1 MVGSRPPLTEKDVDG
16 YRNEEFTHT
25 AVAALIASGNADCG
39 LGIYSAAKMYDLDF
53 IEICTEEYD
62 ILIDEK
68 AYENEQVQTFLDM
81 IKSEKFKERL
91 KEMGGYEV
99 G

>member
-1 MVGSRPPLTEKDVDG
+1 
-16 YRNEEFTHT
+16 
-25 AVAALIASGNADCG
+25 
-39 LGIYSAAKMYDLDF
+39 MYDLDF

-68 AYENEQVQTFLDM
+68 AYKNEQVQTFLDM
-81 IKSEKFKERL
+81 IKSDKFKERL

>member
-1 MVGSRPPLTEKDVDG
+1 MPRI
-16 YRNEEFTHT
+16 F
-25 AVAALIASGNADCG
+25 
-39 LGIYSAAKMYDLDF
+39 SAAKMYDLDF

-68 AYENEQVQTFLDM
+68 AYDSKQVQTLLDT
-81 IKSEKFKERL
+81 IKSNKFKQRL
-91 KEMGGYEV
+91 GEMGGYEI

>member
-1 MVGSRPPLTEKDVDG
+1 
-16 YRNEEFTHT
+16 
-25 AVAALIASGNADCG
+25 
-39 LGIYSAAKMYDLDF
+39 MYDLDF

-68 AYENEQVQTFLDM
+68 AYENEQVQTFLNM